1 MTFLNYDIS
10 KWQEVVTKPVN
21 TLQLFVT
28 NRCNLLCRD
37 CFYRHRLGTYKMS
50 VENYK
55 KYVDVYRTAVQK
67 IIILGGEPTMHPY
80 LPEMIAYNNSLGL
93 RTTLYTNGY
102 DLSLL
107 YKTDLSLSSIRLSIS
122 SARGTEKAINK
133 FSQFRLPIMVVYMLR
148 KNNTAELGEV
158 VSVAE
163 KLGAKKFFI
172 SSIRDITRSGDYWKD
187 TNETLPLT
195 EYAETIQSFVSNYQ
209 GRMEIHISRRGVLKT
224 DTVHPKVTR
233 CRFGNIFPNG
243 DKIVCP
249 FDICKNLIVSE
260 LRFDERKCNKHTECL
275 LRKIV
280 LKRI

>member
-1 MTFLNYDIS
+1 MTFLNYDTS
-10 KWQEVVTKPVN
+10 KWQEMVTEPVN

-28 NRCNLLCRD
+28 NRCNLSCRD
-37 CFYRHRLGTYKMS
+37 CFYRHRLGTYEMS
-50 VENYK
+50 LENYK
-55 KYVDVYRTAVQK
+55 EYVDVYRTAVQK
-67 IIILGGEPTMHPY
+67 IIILGGEPTMHPC

-102 DLSLL
+102 DLSILH
-107 YKTDLSLSSIRLSIS
+107 KTDLSLSSIRLSIS
-122 SARGTEKAINK
+122 SARGTEKAINR
-133 FSQFRLPIMVVYMLR
+133 FSQFKLPIMVVYMLR

-158 VSVAE
+158 VSMTE

-172 SSIRDITRSGDYWKD
+172 SSIRDIARSGDYWKD

-224 DTVHPKVTR
+224 DAAHPKVTR

-243 DKIVCP
+243 DKIICP
-249 FDICKNLIVSE
+249 FDICKNLTVSE
-260 LRFDERKCNKHTECL
+260 LHFDERKCNKHTECL